1 VFVYILQCCDGTL
14 YTGCAK
20 DVNQRLAKHNQGKAS
35 KYTRSRLPVE
45 LVYVEAAASKSLALQ
60 REIAIKKLSRAEK
73 LALIENFAAIT

>member
-1 VFVYILQCCDGTL
+1 MFVYILQCCDGTL